1 MRSGR
6 ARTPCCI
13 PATLHRCHSSGLCNG
28 PRGALATCLSL
39 YATIGNRD
47 RRAPFQNA
55 FASDGYLE
63 GDIGFVQFAVNLGS
77 LRIVAVDSL
86 DDQSY
91 LGAFSRSG
99 RSTLNACLARAPSSQ
114 RSCFYIIPQL
124 LHPVLLSNFVIRPG
138 RPRSFAASTNAPIS
152 SACLLAMCT
161 APGLSRSEL

>member
-1 MRSGR
+1 MRSGPRPDAVLHTGDIAHDATHQDYAMAR
-6 ARTPCCI
+6 A
-13 PATLHRCHSSGLCNG
+13 
-28 PRGALATCLSL
+28 ALSQLACPL

-77 LRIVAVDSL
+77 LRIVAVDTL

-99 RSTLNACLARAPSSQ
+99 RSTLNACLARAPGSQ

-124 LHPVLLSNFVIRPG
+124 LHPVLLSNFVIRPA
-138 RPRSFAASTNAPIS
+138 PQASRMDAQWNGGGD
-152 SACLLAMCT
+152 ACHC
-161 APGLSRSEL
+161 GSD